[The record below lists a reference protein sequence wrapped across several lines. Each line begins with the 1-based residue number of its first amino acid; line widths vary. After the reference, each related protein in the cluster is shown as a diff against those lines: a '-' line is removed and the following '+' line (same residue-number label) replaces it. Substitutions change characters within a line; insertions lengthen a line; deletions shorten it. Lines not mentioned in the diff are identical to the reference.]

1 MRIRIVHLDEDDG
14 GPGDCAVDAA
24 DEVPGDVLAIRVQ
37 VLCEVVLVYLGGA
50 VLPPAYCC
58 LIVMRSC
65 TTEGSSSSRANRC
78 MAHHTR

>member
-1 MRIRIVHLDEDDG
+1 MHLDEDDG

-50 VLPPAYCC
+50 VPSTSLLLSHCHAF
-58 LIVMRSC
+58 LH
-65 TTEGSSSSRANRC
+65 NR
-78 MAHHTR
+78 RFLQ